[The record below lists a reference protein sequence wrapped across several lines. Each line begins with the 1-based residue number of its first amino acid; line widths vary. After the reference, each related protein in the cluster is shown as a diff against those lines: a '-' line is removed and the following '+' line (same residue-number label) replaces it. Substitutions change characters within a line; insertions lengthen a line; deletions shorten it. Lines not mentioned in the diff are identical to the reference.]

1 MSKLYDYILDDNGFM
16 IKLRTDNEFDEG
28 EYDKIKNALLGI
40 IPEWKNTG
48 KVDVEDFSV
57 LPDLIQFLAGGSR
70 FWNEEVALRVEDAEL
85 ELMDI
90 IHDNLR
96 L

>member
-1 MSKLYDYILDDNGFM
+1 M
-16 IKLRTDNEFDEG
+16 E
-28 EYDKIKNALLGI
+28 
-40 IPEWKNTG
+40 NTG

-57 LPDLIQFLAGGSR
+57 LLDLIQFLAGGSR

>member
-1 MSKLYDYILDDNGFM
+1 MSKLHDYILADNGLM
-16 IKLRTDNEFDEG
+16 IKLRMDNEFDES
-28 EYDKIKNALLGI
+28 EYEKIKNALLGI
-40 IPEWKNTG
+40 IPEWKSTG

-57 LPDLIQFLAGGSR
+57 LLDLIQFLAGGSR
-70 FWNEEVALRVEDAEL
+70 FWSEEIVLRVEDAEL

>member
-1 MSKLYDYILDDNGFM
+1 MSKLYDYINDENGLM
-16 IKLRTDNEFDEG
+16 IKLRMDNEFDNND
-28 EYDKIKNALLGI
+28 YLNIKNALLDI

-48 KVDVEDFSV
+48 KVSIEDFTG
-57 LPDLIQFLAGGSR
+57 LLGLIQFLAGGSR
-70 FWNEEVALRVEDAEL
+70 FWSEEVALKAEDAEL

-90 IHDNLR
+90 IYENLE

>member
-1 MSKLYDYILDDNGFM
+1 MSKLYDYILDDNGLM
-16 IKLRTDNEFDEG
+16 IKLRMDNEFDEG
-28 EYDKIKNALLGI
+28 EYEKIKNALLEI
-40 IPEWKNTG
+40 IPEWKRTG
-48 KVDVEDFSV
+48 KVDIEDFSV
-57 LPDLIQFLAGGSR
+57 LLDLIQFLAGGSR
-70 FWNEEVALRVEDAEL
+70 FWSEEVALRVEDAEL

>member
-1 MSKLYDYILDDNGFM
+1 MSKLYDYIIDDNGLM
-16 IKLRTDNEFDEG
+16 IKLRMDNEFDES
-28 EYDKIKNALLGI
+28 EYEKIKSALLEI
-40 IPEWKNTG
+40 IPEWKSMG
-48 KVDVEDFSV
+48 KVDVDDFSG
-57 LPDLIQFLAGGSR
+57 LLDLIQLFAGGSR
-70 FWNEEVALRVEDAEL
+70 FWSEEDALRVEDAEL

>member
-1 MSKLYDYILDDNGFM
+1 MSKLYDYILDDNGLM
-16 IKLRTDNEFDEG
+16 IKLRMDNEFDEG
-28 EYDKIKNALLGI
+28 EYEKIKNTLLEI
-40 IPEWKNTG
+40 IPEWKKTG
-48 KVDVEDFSV
+48 KVNVEDFSG
-57 LPDLIQFLAGGSR
+57 LLDLIQFLAGGSR
-70 FWNEEVALRVEDAEL
+70 FWSEEVALRVEDAEL

>member
-1 MSKLYDYILDDNGFM
+1 M
-16 IKLRTDNEFDEG
+16 DNELDES
-28 EYDKIKNALLGI
+28 EYEKIKSALLEI
-40 IPEWKNTG
+40 IPKWKSME
-48 KVDVEDFSV
+48 KVDVDDFSG
-57 LPDLIQFLAGGSR
+57 LLDLIQFLAGGSR
-70 FWNEEVALRVEDAEL
+70 FWSEEVALRVEDAEL